1 MILIYYSQLSLRFFC
16 HSSPIKLEMFRNDTT
31 LEQRARM
38 GIRKEHAPRALFSEL
53 EDGMIKRLQEEVGN
67 KWTYITERINE
78 SSECEWDPVQVRTRF
93 IQLEIEEADGHKKK
107 RRVNWTPDEDAQL
120 ISLCKKWLKRQT
132 SMYGMYAIL

>member
-1 MILIYYSQLSLRFFC
+1 
-16 HSSPIKLEMFRNDTT
+16 
-31 LEQRARM
+31 M

-93 IQLEIEEADGHKKK
+93 MQLEIEEADGHKKK

-132 SMYGMYAIL
+132 STYGMYAHIVTKMPGKTIPDLRNHWERKLSKPKPGRM